1 MRKLVTAL
9 VGAVLLVLMWSGSS
23 GTGYAADNQ
32 VRLFLNR
39 LELKPEV
46 PPRIVNELTLVPVRI
61 ISEEMGAEVSWNQEK
76 QQVTIQ
82 RDGMLLQ
89 MAINNPVATVN
100 GTAFELETAP
110 ILDKGNTLLPV
121 RFVTENLGMDVQWDN
136 LTRSVFLF
144 DNGDSIPVSTGES
157 TAPPKAGASSSP
169 GATVQPSPAAT
180 PNPSPA
186 ATPSVSP
193 SASVKPSVSPTS
205 TPSNSPSSSV
215 KPTATPSPGSTA
227 APGVTPGISPS
238 PGLDTP
244 IAVIHTISLE
254 DGRITISADQAVP
267 QPVFSHLTN
276 PSRLVIDLP
285 GARLAQTV
293 NGKAVGSMNEM
304 PLAAEFAERIRF
316 SQFQDQPPTVRIV
329 VDLKQKIDY
338 TLLEGK
344 NPAELSIA
352 LKGYNFLV
360 VLDAGHGDGDP
371 GAISKITGRKEK
383 DFNLSMVLKIAKAL
397 EGIPNLQVKLTRQD
411 DTFVELNERADF
423 ANRLD
428 ADVFVSVH
436 ANSFSKETISGT
448 ETYYS
453 RDESRALADILHNR
467 ILPATGFNDRGVRK
481 SDLRVTLRTV
491 MPAVLCE
498 IGYLSSPEEEAAL
511 FTEKL
516 QLQTAEAIAAGI
528 REYLQIP

>member
-1 MRKLVTAL
+1 MKKLVTAL
-9 VGAVLLVLMWSGSS
+9 VGAVLLVLMWSGGG
-23 GTGYAADNQ
+23 GTSYAADNQ

-39 LELKPEV
+39 TELMPEV
-46 PPRIVNELTLVPVRI
+46 PPRIVNDLTLVPVRI
-61 ISEEMGAEVSWNQEK
+61 ISEELGAEVSWNQEK
-76 QQVTIQ
+76 QQVTIK
-82 RDGMLLQ
+82 RDGALLQ
-89 MAINNPVATVN
+89 LAINNPVASVN
-100 GTAFELETAP
+100 GAAFKLETAP
-110 ILDKGNTLLPV
+110 VLDSGTTLLPV

-144 DNGDSIPVSTGES
+144 DKSSSIPVSGGQSSE
-157 TAPPKAGASSSP
+157 PPKAGASNP
-169 GATVQPSPAAT
+169 PAAT
-180 PNPSPA
+180 
-186 ATPSVSP
+186 ATPSP
-193 SASVKPSVSPTS
+193 SATPKP
-205 TPSNSPSSSV
+205 SPSSSASIM
-215 KPTATPSPGSTA
+215 PSATPSSKPASTSMPTLPGSTA
-227 APGVTPGISPS
+227 APGATPGTSPS
-238 PGLDTP
+238 TGPDNVVS
-244 IAVIHTISLE
+244 VIQSISFSDGHMTIK
-254 DGRITISADQAVP
+254 ADRAVP
-267 QPVFSHLTN
+267 QPVFTHLSN

-293 NGKAVGSMNEM
+293 NGKAVGQVNE
-304 PLAAEFAERIRF
+304 LAISAEFSERIRF

-338 TLLEGK
+338 TLLEGR
-344 NPAELSIA
+344 NPAELTIA
-352 LKGYNFLV
+352 MKGYTFLV

-397 EGIPNLQVKLTRQD
+397 ENIPNLQVKLTRQD

-423 ANRLD
+423 ANRLN

-436 ANSFSKETISGT
+436 ANSFNKDTVSGT

-453 RDESRALADILHNR
+453 RDESRALADILHSR

-481 SDLRVTLRTV
+481 NDLRVTLRTV

>member
-1 MRKLVTAL
+1 MKKLVTAL
-9 VGAVLLVLMWSGSS
+9 VGAVLLVLMWSGGG
-23 GTGYAADNQ
+23 GTSYAADNQ

-39 LELKPEV
+39 TELLPEV
-46 PPRIVNELTLVPVRI
+46 PPRIVNDLTLVPVRI
-61 ISEEMGAEVSWNQEK
+61 ISEELGAEVSWNQEK
-76 QQVTIQ
+76 QQVTIK
-82 RDGMLLQ
+82 RDGALLQ
-89 MAINNPVATVN
+89 LAINNPVASVN
-100 GTAFELETAP
+100 GAAFKLETAP
-110 ILDKGNTLLPV
+110 VLDSGTTLLPV

-144 DNGDSIPVSTGES
+144 DKSSSIPVSGGPSSE
-157 TAPPKAGASSSP
+157 PPKAGASNP
-169 GATVQPSPAAT
+169 PAATATPSPAAT
-180 PNPSPA
+180 PKP
-186 ATPSVSP
+186 SP
-193 SASVKPSVSPTS
+193 SASSSASIMPS
-205 TPSNSPSSSV
+205 
-215 KPTATPSPGSTA
+215 ATPSSKPSSTSMPALPGSTA
-227 APGVTPGISPS
+227 APGATPGTSPS
-238 PGLDTP
+238 TGPDNVVS
-244 IAVIHTISLE
+244 VIQSISFSDGHMTIK
-254 DGRITISADQAVP
+254 ADRAVP
-267 QPVFSHLTN
+267 QPVFTHLSN

-293 NGKAVGSMNEM
+293 NGKAVGQVNE
-304 PLAAEFAERIRF
+304 LAISAEFSERIRF

-338 TLLEGK
+338 TLLEGRY
-344 NPAELSIA
+344 PAELTIA
-352 LKGYNFLV
+352 MKGYTFLV

-397 EGIPNLQVKLTRQD
+397 ENIPNLQVKLTRQD

-423 ANRLD
+423 ANRLN

-436 ANSFSKETISGT
+436 ANSFNKDTVSGT

-453 RDESRALADILHNR
+453 RDESRALADILHSR

-481 SDLRVTLRTV
+481 NDLRVTLRTV

>member
-1 MRKLVTAL
+1 MKKLVTAL
-9 VGAVLLVLMWSGSS
+9 VGAVLLVLMWSGGG
-23 GTGYAADNQ
+23 GTSYAADNQ

-39 LELKPEV
+39 TELVPEV
-46 PPRIVNELTLVPVRI
+46 PPRIVNDLTLVPVRI
-61 ISEEMGAEVSWNQEK
+61 ISEELGAEVSWNQEK
-76 QQVTIQ
+76 QQVTIK
-82 RDGMLLQ
+82 RDGALLQ
-89 MAINNPVATVN
+89 LAINNPVASVN
-100 GTAFELETAP
+100 GAAFKLETAP
-110 ILDKGNTLLPV
+110 VLDSGTTLLPV

-144 DNGDSIPVSTGES
+144 DKSSSIPVSGGQS
-157 TAPPKAGASSSP
+157 TEPPKAGASTLP
-169 GATVQPSPAAT
+169 AATATPSPAAT
-180 PNPSPA
+180 PKP
-186 ATPSVSP
+186 SP
-193 SASVKPSVSPTS
+193 SASSSASIMPSSIPTPKPSGSSSPTL
-205 TPSNSPSSSV
+205 
-215 KPTATPSPGSTA
+215 PGSTI
-227 APGVTPGISPS
+227 APGATPGTSPS
-238 PGLDTP
+238 AGPDQVVSF
-244 IAVIHTISLE
+244 IQSISFS
-254 DGRITISADQAVP
+254 DGRMTITGDRAVP
-267 QPVFSHLTN
+267 QPVYTHLSN

-293 NGKAVGSMNEM
+293 NGKAVGQVNE
-304 PLAAEFAERIRF
+304 LAIMAEFSEKIRF

-338 TLLEGK
+338 TLLEGR
-344 NPAELSIA
+344 NPAELTIA
-352 LKGYNFLV
+352 MKGYTFLV

-397 EGIPNLQVKLTRQD
+397 ENIPNLQVKLTRQD

-423 ANRLD
+423 ANRLN

-436 ANSFSKETISGT
+436 ANSFNKATVSGT

-453 RDESRALADILHNR
+453 RDESRALADILHSR

-481 SDLRVTLRTV
+481 NDLRVTLRTV

>member
-1 MRKLVTAL
+1 MKKLVTAL
-9 VGAVLLVLMWSGSS
+9 VGAVLLVLMWSGGG
-23 GTGYAADNQ
+23 GTSYAADNQ

-39 LELKPEV
+39 TELLPEV
-46 PPRIVNELTLVPVRI
+46 PPRIVNDLTLVPVRI
-61 ISEEMGAEVSWNQEK
+61 ISEELGAEVSWNQEK
-76 QQVTIQ
+76 QQVTIK
-82 RDGMLLQ
+82 RDGALLQ
-89 MAINNPVATVN
+89 LAINNPVASVN
-100 GTAFELETAP
+100 GAAFKLETAP
-110 ILDKGNTLLPV
+110 ILDSGNTLLPV

-136 LTRSVFLF
+136 LIRSVFLF
-144 DNGDSIPVSTGES
+144 DKSSSIPVSGGQSSE
-157 TAPPKAGASSSP
+157 PPKAGASNP
-169 GATVQPSPAAT
+169 PAATATPSPAAT
-180 PNPSPA
+180 LKP
-186 ATPSVSP
+186 SP
-193 SASVKPSVSPTS
+193 SASSSASIMPS
-205 TPSNSPSSSV
+205 
-215 KPTATPSPGSTA
+215 ATPSSKPSSTSMPALPGSTV
-227 APGVTPGISPS
+227 APGATPGTSPS
-238 PGLDTP
+238 TGPDNVVS
-244 IAVIHTISLE
+244 VIQSISFSDGHMTIK
-254 DGRITISADQAVP
+254 ADRAVP
-267 QPVFSHLTN
+267 QPVFTHLSN

-293 NGKAVGSMNEM
+293 NGKAVGQVNE
-304 PLAAEFAERIRF
+304 LAISAEFSERIRF
-316 SQFQDQPPTVRIV
+316 SQFQDQPPTIRIV

-338 TLLEGK
+338 TLLEGR
-344 NPAELSIA
+344 NPAELTIA
-352 LKGYNFLV
+352 MKGYTFLV

-397 EGIPNLQVKLTRQD
+397 ENIPNLQVKLTRQD

-423 ANRLD
+423 ANRLN

-436 ANSFSKETISGT
+436 ANSFNKDTVSGT

-453 RDESRALADILHNR
+453 RDESRALADILHSR

-481 SDLRVTLRTV
+481 NDLRVTLRTV

>member
-1 MRKLVTAL
+1 MRKLVTVL
-9 VGAVLLVLMWSGSS
+9 IGAVILVLMWSGGS

-39 LELKPEV
+39 MELLPEV
-46 PPRIVNELTLVPVRI
+46 SPRIVNNLTLVPVRI
-61 ISEEMGAEVSWNQEK
+61 ISEELGAQVSWNQEK
-76 QQVTIQ
+76 QQVTIK
-82 RDGMLLQ
+82 RDGTLLQ
-89 MAINNPVATVN
+89 LAINNPVASVN
-100 GTAFELETAP
+100 GAAFKLETAP
-110 ILDKGNTLLPV
+110 ILDSGTTLLPV

-144 DNGDSIPVSTGES
+144 DKSNSIPVSGAES
-157 TAPPKAGASSSP
+157 PEPPKAGAS
-169 GATVQPSPAAT
+169 ASPAAT
-180 PNPSPA
+180 VTPGPA
-186 ATPSVSP
+186 ATPKPSPSASP
-193 SASVKPSVSPTS
+193 SASVKPS
-205 TPSNSPSSSV
+205 
-215 KPTATPSPGSTA
+215 ATPTPKPSQSPVPVLPGSTA
-227 APGVTPGISPS
+227 SPGATPGASPS
-238 PGLDTP
+238 TGPDT
-244 IAVIHTISLE
+244 VISVIRSISFTDDHMTI
-254 DGRITISADQAVP
+254 TADQAVP
-267 QPVFSHLTN
+267 QPVFTHLSN

-293 NGKAVGSMNEM
+293 NGKAVGQVNE
-304 PLAAEFAERIRF
+304 LAISAEFSERIRF

-338 TLLEGK
+338 TLLEGR
-344 NPAELSIA
+344 NPAELTIA
-352 LKGYNFLV
+352 MKGYTFLV

-397 EGIPNLQVKLTRQD
+397 ENIPNLQVKLTRQD

-423 ANRLD
+423 ANRLN

-436 ANSFSKETISGT
+436 ANSYNKETVSGT

-481 SDLRVTLRTV
+481 NDLRVTLRTV

>member
-1 MRKLVTAL
+1 MKKLVTAL
-9 VGAVLLVLMWSGSS
+9 VGAVLLVLMWSGGG
-23 GTGYAADNQ
+23 GTSYAADNQ

-39 LELKPEV
+39 TELLPEV
-46 PPRIVNELTLVPVRI
+46 PPRIVNDLTLVPVRI
-61 ISEEMGAEVSWNQEK
+61 ISEELGAEVSWNQEK
-76 QQVTIQ
+76 QQVTIK
-82 RDGMLLQ
+82 RDGALLQ
-89 MAINNPVATVN
+89 LAINNPVASVN
-100 GTAFELETAP
+100 GAAFKLETAP
-110 ILDKGNTLLPV
+110 ILDSGNTLLPV

-144 DNGDSIPVSTGES
+144 DKSSSIPVSGGQSSE
-157 TAPPKAGASSSP
+157 PPKAGASNP
-169 GATVQPSPAAT
+169 PAATATPSPAAT
-180 PNPSPA
+180 PKP
-186 ATPSVSP
+186 SP
-193 SASVKPSVSPTS
+193 SASSSASIMPS
-205 TPSNSPSSSV
+205 
-215 KPTATPSPGSTA
+215 ATPSSKPSSTSKPTLPGSTA
-227 APGVTPGISPS
+227 APGATPGTSPS
-238 PGLDTP
+238 TGPDNVVS
-244 IAVIHTISLE
+244 VIQSISFSDGHMTIK
-254 DGRITISADQAVP
+254 ADRAVP
-267 QPVFSHLTN
+267 QPVFTHLSN

-293 NGKAVGSMNEM
+293 NGKSVGQVNE
-304 PLAAEFAERIRF
+304 LAISAEFSERIRF

-338 TLLEGK
+338 TLLEGR
-344 NPAELSIA
+344 NPAELTIA
-352 LKGYNFLV
+352 MKGYTFLV

-397 EGIPNLQVKLTRQD
+397 ENIPNLQVKLTRQD

-423 ANRLD
+423 ANRLN

-436 ANSFSKETISGT
+436 ANSFNKDTVSGT

-453 RDESRALADILHNR
+453 RDESRALADILHSR

-481 SDLRVTLRTV
+481 NDLRVTLRTV

>member
-1 MRKLVTAL
+1 VVSVIQSISFSDGHMTIK
-9 VGAVLLVLMWSGSS
+9 
-23 GTGYAADNQ
+23 AD
-32 VRLFLNR
+32 R
-39 LELKPEV
+39 
-46 PPRIVNELTLVPVRI
+46 
-61 ISEEMGAEVSWNQEK
+61 
-76 QQVTIQ
+76 
-82 RDGMLLQ
+82 
-89 MAINNPVATVN
+89 
-100 GTAFELETAP
+100 
-110 ILDKGNTLLPV
+110 
-121 RFVTENLGMDVQWDN
+121 
-136 LTRSVFLF
+136 
-144 DNGDSIPVSTGES
+144 
-157 TAPPKAGASSSP
+157 
-169 GATVQPSPAAT
+169 
-180 PNPSPA
+180 
-186 ATPSVSP
+186 
-193 SASVKPSVSPTS
+193 
-205 TPSNSPSSSV
+205 
-215 KPTATPSPGSTA
+215 
-227 APGVTPGISPS
+227 
-238 PGLDTP
+238 
-244 IAVIHTISLE
+244 
-254 DGRITISADQAVP
+254 AVP
-267 QPVFSHLTN
+267 QPVFTHLSN

-293 NGKAVGSMNEM
+293 NGKAVGQVNE
-304 PLAAEFAERIRF
+304 LAISAEFSERIRF

-338 TLLEGK
+338 TLLEGR
-344 NPAELSIA
+344 NPAELTIA
-352 LKGYNFLV
+352 MKGYTFLV

-397 EGIPNLQVKLTRQD
+397 ENIPNLQVKLTRQD

-423 ANRLD
+423 ANRLN

-436 ANSFSKETISGT
+436 ANSFNKDTISGT

-453 RDESRALADILHNR
+453 RDESRALADILHSR

-481 SDLRVTLRTV
+481 NDLRVTLRTV

>member
-1 MRKLVTAL
+1 MKKLVTAL
-9 VGAVLLVLMWSGSS
+9 VGAVLLVLMWSGGG
-23 GTGYAADNQ
+23 GTSYAADNQ

-39 LELKPEV
+39 TELVPEV
-46 PPRIVNELTLVPVRI
+46 PPRIVNDLTLVPVRI
-61 ISEEMGAEVSWNQEK
+61 ISEELGAEVSWNQEK
-76 QQVTIQ
+76 QQVTIK
-82 RDGMLLQ
+82 RDGALLQ
-89 MAINNPVATVN
+89 LAINNPVASVN
-100 GTAFELETAP
+100 GAAFKLETAP
-110 ILDKGNTLLPV
+110 VLDSGTTLLPV

-144 DNGDSIPVSTGES
+144 DKSSSIPVSGGQS
-157 TAPPKAGASSSP
+157 TEPPKAGASTP
-169 GATVQPSPAAT
+169 PAATATPSPAAT
-180 PNPSPA
+180 P
-186 ATPSVSP
+186 
-193 SASVKPSVSPTS
+193 KP
-205 TPSNSPSSSV
+205 SPSSSASIMPSSIPTP
-215 KPTATPSPGSTA
+215 KPSGSSSPTLPGST
-227 APGVTPGISPS
+227 PGTSPS
-238 PGLDTP
+238 AGPDQVVS
-244 IAVIHTISLE
+244 VIQSISFS
-254 DGRITISADQAVP
+254 DGRMTITGDRAVP
-267 QPVFSHLTN
+267 QPVFTHLSN

-293 NGKAVGSMNEM
+293 NGKAVGQVNE
-304 PLAAEFAERIRF
+304 LAIMAEFSEKIRF

-338 TLLEGK
+338 TLLEGR
-344 NPAELSIA
+344 NPAELTITM
-352 LKGYNFLV
+352 KGYTFLV

-397 EGIPNLQVKLTRQD
+397 ENIPKLQVKLTRQD

-423 ANRLD
+423 ANRLN

-436 ANSFSKETISGT
+436 ANSFNKATVSGT

-453 RDESRALADILHNR
+453 RDESRALADILHSR

-481 SDLRVTLRTV
+481 NDLRVTLRTV

>member
-1 MRKLVTAL
+1 MKKLVTAL
-9 VGAVLLVLMWSGSS
+9 VGAVLLVLMWSGGG
-23 GTGYAADNQ
+23 GTSYAADNQ

-39 LELKPEV
+39 TELVPEV
-46 PPRIVNELTLVPVRI
+46 PPRIVNDLTLVPVRI
-61 ISEEMGAEVSWNQEK
+61 ISEELGAEVSWNQEK
-76 QQVTIQ
+76 QQVTIK
-82 RDGMLLQ
+82 RDGALLQ
-89 MAINNPVATVN
+89 LAINNPVASVN
-100 GTAFELETAP
+100 GAAFKLETAP
-110 ILDKGNTLLPV
+110 VLDSGTTLLPV

-144 DNGDSIPVSTGES
+144 DKSSSIPVSSGQSSE
-157 TAPPKAGASSSP
+157 PPKAGASIP
-169 GATVQPSPAAT
+169 PAATETPSPAAT
-180 PNPSPA
+180 PKP
-186 ATPSVSP
+186 SP
-193 SASVKPSVSPTS
+193 SASSSASIMPSSTPTSKPSGSSSPTL
-205 TPSNSPSSSV
+205 
-215 KPTATPSPGSTA
+215 PGSTI
-227 APGVTPGISPS
+227 APGATPGTSPS
-238 PGLDTP
+238 TGPDHVVS
-244 IAVIHTISLE
+244 VIQTISFS
-254 DGRITISADQAVP
+254 DGRMAITADRAVP
-267 QPVFSHLTN
+267 QPVFTHLSN

-293 NGKAVGSMNEM
+293 NGKAVGQVNE
-304 PLAAEFAERIRF
+304 LAISAEFSERIRF

-338 TLLEGK
+338 TLLEGR
-344 NPAELSIA
+344 NPAELTIA
-352 LKGYNFLV
+352 MKGYNFLV

-397 EGIPNLQVKLTRQD
+397 ENIPNLQVKLTRQD

-423 ANRLD
+423 ANRLN

-436 ANSFSKETISGT
+436 ANSFNKATVSGT

-453 RDESRALADILHNR
+453 RNESRALADILHSR

-481 SDLRVTLRTV
+481 NDLRVTLRTV

>member
-1 MRKLVTAL
+1 MKKLVTAL
-9 VGAVLLVLMWSGSS
+9 VGAVMLVLMWSGGG
-23 GTGYAADNQ
+23 GTSYAADNQ

-39 LELKPEV
+39 TELLPEV
-46 PPRIVNELTLVPVRI
+46 PPRIVNDLTLVPVRI
-61 ISEEMGAEVSWNQEK
+61 ISEELGAEVSWNQEK
-76 QQVTIQ
+76 QQVTIK
-82 RDGMLLQ
+82 RDGALLQ
-89 MAINNPVATVN
+89 LAINNPVASVN
-100 GTAFELETAP
+100 GAAFKLETAP
-110 ILDKGNTLLPV
+110 VLDSGTTLLPV

-144 DNGDSIPVSTGES
+144 DKSSSIPVSGGQTSE
-157 TAPPKAGASSSP
+157 PPKAGASNP
-169 GATVQPSPAAT
+169 PAATATPSPAAT
-180 PNPSPA
+180 PKPSPSVL
-186 ATPSVSP
+186 PSVSP
-193 SASVKPSVSPTS
+193 SASITPSATPTTKPSYSSAPTF
-205 TPSNSPSSSV
+205 
-215 KPTATPSPGSTA
+215 PGSTS
-227 APGVTPGISPS
+227 APGATPGTTPSTGPDQVVSVIQSISFS
-238 PGLDTP
+238 
-244 IAVIHTISLE
+244 
-254 DGRITISADQAVP
+254 DGRMTITGDRAVP
-267 QPVFSHLTN
+267 EPVFTHLSN

-293 NGKAVGSMNEM
+293 NGKPVGQVNELPIM
-304 PLAAEFAERIRF
+304 AEFSERIRF

-338 TLLEGK
+338 TLLEGR
-344 NPAELSIA
+344 NPAELTIA
-352 LKGYNFLV
+352 MKGYTFLV

-397 EGIPNLQVKLTRQD
+397 ENIPNLQVKLTRQD

-423 ANRLD
+423 ANRLN

-436 ANSFSKETISGT
+436 ANSFSKATISGT

-453 RDESRALADILHNR
+453 RDESRALADILHSR

-481 SDLRVTLRTV
+481 NDLRVTLRTV

>member
-1 MRKLVTAL
+1 MKKLVTAL
-9 VGAVLLVLMWSGSS
+9 VGAVLLVLMWSGGG
-23 GTGYAADNQ
+23 GTSYAADNQ

-39 LELKPEV
+39 TELVPEV
-46 PPRIVNELTLVPVRI
+46 PPRIVNDLTLVPVRI
-61 ISEEMGAEVSWNQEK
+61 ISEELGAEVSWNQEK
-76 QQVTIQ
+76 QQVTIK
-82 RDGMLLQ
+82 RDGALLQ
-89 MAINNPVATVN
+89 LAINNPVASVN
-100 GTAFELETAP
+100 GAAFKLETAP
-110 ILDKGNTLLPV
+110 VLDSGTTLLPV

-144 DNGDSIPVSTGES
+144 DKSSSIPVSGGQS
-157 TAPPKAGASSSP
+157 TEPPKAGASTP
-169 GATVQPSPAAT
+169 PAATATPSPAAT
-180 PNPSPA
+180 PKP
-186 ATPSVSP
+186 SP
-193 SASVKPSVSPTS
+193 SASSSASIMPSSIPTPKPSGSSSPTL
-205 TPSNSPSSSV
+205 
-215 KPTATPSPGSTA
+215 PGSTI
-227 APGVTPGISPS
+227 APGATPGTSPS
-238 PGLDTP
+238 AGPDQVVS
-244 IAVIHTISLE
+244 VIQSISFS
-254 DGRITISADQAVP
+254 DGRMTITGDRAVP
-267 QPVFSHLTN
+267 QPVFTHLSN

-293 NGKAVGSMNEM
+293 NGKAVGQVNE
-304 PLAAEFAERIRF
+304 LAIMAEFSEKIRF

-338 TLLEGK
+338 TLLEGR
-344 NPAELSIA
+344 NPAELTIA
-352 LKGYNFLV
+352 MKGYTFLV

-397 EGIPNLQVKLTRQD
+397 ENIPNLQVKLTRQD

-423 ANRLD
+423 ANRLN

-436 ANSFSKETISGT
+436 ANSFNKATVSGT

-453 RDESRALADILHNR
+453 RDESRALADILHSR

-481 SDLRVTLRTV
+481 NDLRVTLRTV

>member
-1 MRKLVTAL
+1 MKKLVTAL
-9 VGAVLLVLMWSGSS
+9 VGAVLLVLMWSGGG
-23 GTGYAADNQ
+23 GTSYAADNQ

-39 LELKPEV
+39 TELLPEV
-46 PPRIVNELTLVPVRI
+46 PPRIVNDLTLVPVRI
-61 ISEEMGAEVSWNQEK
+61 ISEELGAEVSWNQEK
-76 QQVTIQ
+76 QQVTIK
-82 RDGMLLQ
+82 RDGALLQ
-89 MAINNPVATVN
+89 LAINNPVASVN
-100 GTAFELETAP
+100 GAAFKLETAP
-110 ILDKGNTLLPV
+110 ILDSGNTLLPV

-144 DNGDSIPVSTGES
+144 DKSSSIPVSGGQTSE
-157 TAPPKAGASSSP
+157 PPKAGASNP
-169 GATVQPSPAAT
+169 PPATATPSPAAT
-180 PNPSPA
+180 PKP
-186 ATPSVSP
+186 SP
-193 SASVKPSVSPTS
+193 SASSSASIMPS
-205 TPSNSPSSSV
+205 
-215 KPTATPSPGSTA
+215 ATPSSKPSSTSMPTLPGSTA
-227 APGVTPGISPS
+227 APGATPGTSPS
-238 PGLDTP
+238 TGPDNVVS
-244 IAVIHTISLE
+244 VIQSISFTDGHMTIK
-254 DGRITISADQAVP
+254 ADRAVP
-267 QPVFSHLTN
+267 QPVFTHLSN

-293 NGKAVGSMNEM
+293 NGKAVGQVNE
-304 PLAAEFAERIRF
+304 LAISAEFSERIRF

-338 TLLEGK
+338 TLLEGR
-344 NPAELSIA
+344 NPAELTIA
-352 LKGYNFLV
+352 MKGYTFLV

-397 EGIPNLQVKLTRQD
+397 ENIPNLQVKLTRQD

-423 ANRLD
+423 ANRLN
-428 ADVFVSVH
+428 ADVFVSIH
-436 ANSFSKETISGT
+436 ANSFNKDTVSGT

-453 RDESRALADILHNR
+453 RDESRALADILHSR
-467 ILPATGFNDRGVRK
+467 TLPATGFNDRGVRK
-481 SDLRVTLRTV
+481 NDLRVTLRTV

>member
-1 MRKLVTAL
+1 MKKLVTAL
-9 VGAVLLVLMWSGSS
+9 VGAVLLVLMWSGGG
-23 GTGYAADNQ
+23 GTSYAADNQ

-39 LELKPEV
+39 TELLPEV
-46 PPRIVNELTLVPVRI
+46 PPRIVNDLTLVPVRI
-61 ISEEMGAEVSWNQEK
+61 ISEELGAEVSWNQEK
-76 QQVTIQ
+76 QQVTIK
-82 RDGMLLQ
+82 RDGALLQ
-89 MAINNPVATVN
+89 LAINNPVASVN
-100 GTAFELETAP
+100 GAAFKLETAP
-110 ILDKGNTLLPV
+110 ILDSGNTLLPV

-144 DNGDSIPVSTGES
+144 DKSSSIPVSGGQSSE
-157 TAPPKAGASSSP
+157 PPKAGASNP
-169 GATVQPSPAAT
+169 PAAT
-180 PNPSPA
+180 VTPSPT
-186 ATPSVSP
+186 ATPKPSP
-193 SASVKPSVSPTS
+193 SASSSASIMPS
-205 TPSNSPSSSV
+205 
-215 KPTATPSPGSTA
+215 ATPSSQPSSTSRPTLPGSTA
-227 APGVTPGISPS
+227 APGATPGTSPS
-238 PGLDTP
+238 TGPDNVVS
-244 IAVIHTISLE
+244 VIQSISFSDGHMTIK
-254 DGRITISADQAVP
+254 ADRAVP
-267 QPVFSHLTN
+267 QPVFTHLSN

-293 NGKAVGSMNEM
+293 NGKAVGQVNE
-304 PLAAEFAERIRF
+304 LAISAEFSERVRF

-338 TLLEGK
+338 TLLEGR
-344 NPAELSIA
+344 NPAELTIA
-352 LKGYNFLV
+352 MKGYTFLV

-397 EGIPNLQVKLTRQD
+397 ENIPNLQVKLTRQD

-423 ANRLD
+423 ANRLN

-436 ANSFSKETISGT
+436 ANSFNKDTVSGT

-453 RDESRALADILHNR
+453 RDESRALADILHSR

-481 SDLRVTLRTV
+481 NDLRVTLRTV